1 MLDTNLFKFPVNRRQ
16 SITNPVVL
24 KCLRDHA
31 FVFYFLGANNSNKIT
46 VQKKNTHQ
54 FHMVVR
60 IAM

>member
-31 FVFYFLGANNSNKIT
+31 FVFYILGANNSNKIT
-46 VQKKNTHQ
+46 VQKNTHQ